1 MQDRTTFFNCPSLLH
16 TSSNGELGCDANWL
30 VEPCQ
35 VVIPEFDSEKC
46 KTRLIVSIDC
56 AWMIKNAYAIVCIW
70 NTNPLVPAL
79 CSTMKVLI
87 FHHVITHKSTLHGQR
102 KEMGESGLP
111 WTPWARQAPN
121 WGLEW
126 KRAKQ
131 RNTLIASEYGDA
143 LHQRQPPTL
152 GYKTSKAVFT
162 YMPNTTWTQSK

>member
-1 MQDRTTFFNCPSLLH
+1 MQDRTTFFNCPSMLH

-46 KTRLIVSIDC
+46 KTRLIVSIEC
-56 AWMIKNAYAIVCIW
+56 AWMIKNAYAIICIW
-70 NTNPLVPAL
+70 HTNPLVTAL

-87 FHHVITHKSTLHGQR
+87 FHHIITHKSTLHGQR

-111 WTPWARQAPN
+111 WTPSAR
-121 WGLEW
+121 
-126 KRAKQ
+126 
-131 RNTLIASEYGDA
+131 LIASEYGDA

-152 GYKTSKAVFT
+152 GYETSRAVFT
-162 YMPNTTWTQSK
+162 YAKHNLNTI